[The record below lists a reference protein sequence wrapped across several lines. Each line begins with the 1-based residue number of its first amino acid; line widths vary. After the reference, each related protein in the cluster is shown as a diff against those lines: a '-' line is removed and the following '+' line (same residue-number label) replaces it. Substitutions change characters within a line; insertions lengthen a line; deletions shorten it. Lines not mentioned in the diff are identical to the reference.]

1 MMPKYLTHTYKF
13 WDKWV
18 TFMAHY
24 FEFMC
29 GWTSKFRWEGNI
41 IALCQQ
47 WIFWLQ
53 SVHDLLVWWS
63 WRGERVCK

>member
-53 SVHDLLVWWS
+53 SVH
-63 WRGERVCK
+63 